1 MAVELFIQH
10 GSTIQYPVVEE
21 GAKLT
26 LERKGTPG
34 KLEFTVV
41 KCAGLNFQEGDP
53 VKLTVDGTPMFYGL
67 CSRRSGTKAPPLMLW
82 LLISCDT

>member
-10 GSTIQYPVVEE
+10 NSTIQYPVVEE

-41 KCAGLNFQEGDP
+41 KAPGLNFQEGDP
-53 VKLTVDGTPMFYGL
+53 VKLTVDGTP
-67 CSRRSGTKAPPLMLW
+67 CSMVCFQEKTGQGMEPLMLW
-82 LLISCDT
+82 PMISCGI

>member
-10 GSTIQYPVVEE
+10 NSTIQFPVVEE
-21 GAKLT
+21 GARLT

-41 KCAGLNFQEGDP
+41 KGPGLNFAEGDP
-53 VKLTVDGTPMFYGL
+53 VKL
-67 CSRRSGTKAPPLMLW
+67 
-82 LLISCDT
+82 

>member
-10 GSTIQYPVVEE
+10 NSTIQYPVVEE

-41 KCAGLNFQEGDP
+41 K
-53 VKLTVDGTPMFYGL
+53 
-67 CSRRSGTKAPPLMLW
+67 AP
-82 LLISCDT
+82 D